1 MGKMNKNDHSTRKQ
15 VDKLDGQ
22 YIGALSIWFAYISE
36 KKDQAKLSTGLPRT
50 RFFSISLP
58 CSCFSSKYR
67 LRTQSR
73 NHRASA
79 LQCAS
84 QKPQSDTPNDP
95 TCQRPHHHHHTF
107 AQTWPE
113 TLHFCWG
120 RVYSDDKFVTE
131 FVSPTCT
138 TPLAQVHVGGC
149 CSFQEFQQVCQLLGA
164 VESNFSWW
172 FLQGSKKIYNRSM

>member
-1 MGKMNKNDHSTRKQ
+1 MAGPICQSDLRPSLQ
-15 VDKLDGQ
+15 
-22 YIGALSIWFAYISE
+22 
-36 KKDQAKLSTGLPRT
+36 KKAKLLTGLPST

-67 LRTQSR
+67 LRTR
-73 NHRASA
+73 NQVKQVLCYSSFSQRA
-79 LQCAS
+79 QFG
-84 QKPQSDTPNDP
+84 TPNDP
-95 TCQRPHHHHHTF
+95 TCQRPHHHHHIF

-113 TLHFCWG
+113 TLCYCCG
-120 RVYSDDKFVTE
+120 RVYDDDKFVTE

-164 VESNFSWW
+164 GESS
-172 FLQGSKKIYNRSM
+172 R